1 MVAATSWLAAR
12 RLGPLSLTGFVL
24 AAYLV
29 AFTEVVAIT
38 LGLSIAH
45 ALTHWTLL
53 ACIAFVFAI
62 ALGPWLRRTAP
73 TPSLRAGLAT
83 LRDALREPILA
94 VLAAAVAVG
103 LVYSA
108 ALATLTPPNDWD
120 AMTYHLARAAF
131 WIQQNAVAYVPDT
144 LVLRINVN
152 PPNAEIGTLF
162 TMLLSGG
169 DRYAGLVQYVAML
182 ATAVA
187 IYGIARRTGLDHR
200 AAVFGTLVFLTLP
213 VVALQSS
220 TALND
225 VVVASFL
232 VTATYFLLGES
243 KVELALGGLALA
255 LAIGTKFTALIA
267 LPLVALVVLL
277 GQPRRRWPAVALGAV
292 AGVGL
297 GSYWLIVNL
306 VESGSLDGHAGE
318 VLDQNAD
325 RRLEAILA
333 RTTRLLVNFADS
345 MDLGRDLFMY
355 VIAGVA
361 VLAIAVAVDG
371 VPTRRQ
377 RLSMVALVGV
387 ACLPIVLP
395 VVRRTLLDA
404 YERLWVALG
413 EDELGLIDERSDA
426 WPASSVF
433 SYYGPLGFTLLLV
446 GLVLAVRS
454 ARRDVVR
461 PLTVL
466 LAAAPLAFAVLVA
479 VALPYDPWRGRFFV
493 FSVALAA
500 STWGLI
506 LRHRWLAWGVIATAA
521 ATLLLGFVHS
531 VEKPAGIRLLESGTT
546 SGVWGKSRETV
557 QTWTRGGGIAEI
569 VEFFRREPRTGRVG
583 LRQEEDDWVYPYFGS
598 GLDREVVFL
607 PTGAS
612 FDGLDWIVLG
622 SGRPEQPGPGWET
635 ALETE
640 DGWRV
645 LRRTT
650 AAG

>member
-1 MVAATSWLAAR
+1 MVAATSWLVAR
-12 RLGPLSLTGFVL
+12 RLGPQPLTGFVL

-29 AFTEVVAIT
+29 GFTEVIAIT
-38 LGLSIAH
+38 LALSIVH
-45 ALTHWTLL
+45 ALTRWTLF
-53 ACIAFVFAI
+53 AGVAGVFAI
-62 ALGPWLRRTAP
+62 ALGPWLRRAAP
-73 TPSLRAGLAT
+73 TPSLRDGVAT

-94 VLAAAVAVG
+94 VLAVAVAVG

-131 WIQQNAVAYVPDT
+131 WIQQQAVAYVPDT

-152 PPNAEIGTLF
+152 PPNAEVGTVF

-169 DRYAGLVQYVAML
+169 DRYVGLVQYTAML

-187 IYGIARRTGLDHR
+187 VYGIAGRTGLERR
-200 AAVFGTLVFLTLP
+200 AALFGALVFLTLP
-213 VVALQSS
+213 LVALQGS

-225 VVVASFL
+225 IVVASFL
-232 VTATYFLLGES
+232 VTATYFLLGEA

-306 VESGSLDGHAGE
+306 AETGSLDGHAGE
-318 VLDQNAD
+318 VLGQDTD

-333 RTTRLLVNFADS
+333 RTTRLMVNFADS
-345 MDLGRDLFMY
+345 MDLGRDRLVY
-355 VIAGVA
+355 AIAGAALLVI
-361 VLAIAVAVDG
+361 AIAVDR
-371 VPTRRQ
+371 VPTRRP
-377 RLSMVALVGV
+377 RLSRVALVGF
-387 ACLPIVLP
+387 ACLPIAIP
-395 VVRRTLLDA
+395 VVHQTLLKA
-404 YERLWVALG
+404 HEKLWLTLG
-413 EDELGLIDERSDA
+413 EHDLAFLDEHRDS
-426 WPASSVF
+426 WPASTVF
-433 SYYGPLGFTLLLV
+433 SYYGPLGFILLLV
-446 GLVLAVRS
+446 GFVLAVRS
-454 ARRDVVR
+454 ARRHVVR
-461 PLTVL
+461 PFTVL
-466 LAAAPLAFAVLVA
+466 LAAAPLVFAVLVA
-479 VALPYDPWRGRFFV
+479 VALPYDPWRGRFFM

-500 STWGLI
+500 PTWGLA
-506 LRHRWLAWGVIATAA
+506 LRHRWLAWGASAIAA
-521 ATLLLGFVHS
+521 ATLLLAFVHS
-531 VEKPAGIRLLESGTT
+531 VEKPAGIRLLEGGT
-546 SGVWGKSRETV
+546 SNGVWGRSRETV
-557 QTWTRGGGIAEI
+557 QMWTRGGGTADV
-569 VEFFRREPRTGRVG
+569 VEFFALKPRTGRVG
-583 LRQEEDDWVYPYFGS
+583 LRFEENDWVYPYFGS
-598 GLDREVVFL
+598 GLDHEVVFL

-650 AAG
+650 AG